1 MIFNKQKG
9 SKYCNLHLLEA
20 KNTYIYWMNFLAHI
34 YLSGDDEGI
43 TIGNFIADGI
53 KGKKY
58 LKYPEKIQKG
68 ILLHR
73 GIDSY
78 TDRHKIVRQSTARL
92 HKNYGHYS
100 GVIVD
105 ILYDHFLAKNW
116 NQYHSQ
122 PLNEYVEEFY
132 ELLRSSYEVLPSR
145 IKRLMP
151 YMISD
156 NWLLSYATVPGISK
170 ILSQMN
176 VRTKGISK
184 MNFAVLDLEENY
196 LEFEDEFTSFF
207 SELMNFSKNK
217 LIDLHDEYP

>member
-1 MIFNKQKG
+1 
-9 SKYCNLHLLEA
+9 
-20 KNTYIYWMNFLAHI
+20 MNFLAHI
-34 YLSGDDEGI
+34 YLSGDDDDI

-58 LKYPEKIQKG
+58 MKFPPKIQKG

-73 GIDSY
+73 SIDSY
-78 TDRHKIVRQSTARL
+78 TDHHPTVRLSTARL

-105 ILYDHFLAKNW
+105 ILYDHYLAKNW
-116 NQYHSQ
+116 VKYHAT
-122 PLNEYVEEFY
+122 PLDEYIEDFY
-132 ELLRSSYEVLPSR
+132 ELLRSNYEILPAR
-145 IKRLMP
+145 IKKMMP

-176 VRTKGISK
+176 VRTRGISK
-184 MNFAVLDLEENY
+184 MNFAVIELEEY
-196 LEFEDEFTSFF
+196 YSEFEEEFTSFF
-207 SELMNFSKNK
+207 ADLITHAENK
-217 LIDLHDEYP
+217 LIEL

>member
-1 MIFNKQKG
+1 
-9 SKYCNLHLLEA
+9 
-20 KNTYIYWMNFLAHI
+20 MNFLAHI

-53 KGKKY
+53 KGKRY
-58 LKYPEKIQKG
+58 RNYPEQIQKG

-73 GIDSY
+73 AIDSY
-78 TDRHKIVRQSTARL
+78 TDSHPIVRQSTKRL
-92 HKNYGHYS
+92 HENYSHYS

-116 NQYHSQ
+116 KDYHNI
-122 PLNEYVEEFY
+122 PLKEYVDEFY
-132 ELLRSSYEVLPSR
+132 EMLRNNYEILPTR

-156 NWLLSYATVPGISK
+156 NWLLNYATIPGISK
-170 ILSQMN
+170 ILNQMN

-184 MNFAVLDLEENY
+184 MNFAVLELEEFY
-196 LEFEDEFTSFF
+196 TEFEEEFTSFF
-207 SELMNFSKNK
+207 AELIDYSKNK
-217 LIDLHDEYP
+217 LAQL